1 MQFVR
6 IIGGNTE
13 KTDTMK
19 DKKAYNE
26 AVEGDEN
33 FAAGG
38 AEPAGEGDS
47 CANVADES
55 GAATDNLSAGEAP
68 QEEPADD
75 AQAQAAEWQDKFLR
89 LQAEFDNYRK
99 RTLKEKMELI
109 DSASKDVIKS
119 LLVVLDDFD
128 RAEEAF
134 AKSDNIETLRE
145 GLDLIHTKLV
155 KVLEDK
161 GLSSIEA
168 DGEMFDT
175 DYHEAI
181 TKIPAPSEE
190 LKGKVVDT
198 VEKGYKLKDKVI
210 RYSKVVVGE

>member
-1 MQFVR
+1 MESPEQPCAD
-6 IIGGNTE
+6 
-13 KTDTMK
+13 TDTDNMSEQSDDNEDKVSEMSAQIAEWK
-19 DKKAYNE
+19 DKY
-26 AVEGDEN
+26 
-33 FAAGG
+33 
-38 AEPAGEGDS
+38 
-47 CANVADES
+47 
-55 GAATDNLSAGEAP
+55 
-68 QEEPADD
+68 
-75 AQAQAAEWQDKFLR
+75 LR

-99 RTLKEKMELI
+99 RTLKEKMDLI
-109 DSASKDVIKS
+109 DSAGKDVIKS

-134 AKSDNIETLRE
+134 GKSDNIETLRE
-145 GLDLIHTKLV
+145 GLGLIHTKLV
-155 KVLEDK
+155 KVLEEK
-161 GLSSIEA
+161 GLAPIES
-168 DGEMFDT
+168 DGEAFDT

>member
-1 MQFVR
+1 MCGTLFELIWGRKTVSTMTKAKKDEQKTENQDNITSQEAFAE
-6 IIGGNTE
+6 NTE
-13 KTDTMK
+13 QTCADTDTDNMSETSDDKEDKVSEMSAQIAEWK
-19 DKKAYNE
+19 DKY
-26 AVEGDEN
+26 
-33 FAAGG
+33 
-38 AEPAGEGDS
+38 
-47 CANVADES
+47 
-55 GAATDNLSAGEAP
+55 
-68 QEEPADD
+68 
-75 AQAQAAEWQDKFLR
+75 LR

>member
-1 MQFVR
+1 MTKAKKDEQQ
-6 IIGGNTE
+6 TE
-13 KTDTMK
+13 NQDNITQQESSVESPEQPCADTDTDNMSEQSDDNEDKVSEMSAQIAEWK
-19 DKKAYNE
+19 DKY
-26 AVEGDEN
+26 
-33 FAAGG
+33 
-38 AEPAGEGDS
+38 
-47 CANVADES
+47 
-55 GAATDNLSAGEAP
+55 
-68 QEEPADD
+68 
-75 AQAQAAEWQDKFLR
+75 LR

-99 RTLKEKMELI
+99 RTLKEKMDLI
-109 DSASKDVIKS
+109 DSAGKDVIKS

-134 AKSDNIETLRE
+134 GKSDNIETLRE
-145 GLDLIHTKLV
+145 GLGLIHTKLV
-155 KVLEDK
+155 KVLEEK
-161 GLSSIEA
+161 GLAPIES
-168 DGEMFDT
+168 DGEAFDT

>member
-1 MQFVR
+1 MTKAKKDEQKTENQDNITSQEAFEE
-6 IIGGNTE
+6 NTE
-13 KTDTMK
+13 QTCADTDTDNMSETSDDKEDKVSEMSAQIAEWK
-19 DKKAYNE
+19 DKY
-26 AVEGDEN
+26 
-33 FAAGG
+33 
-38 AEPAGEGDS
+38 
-47 CANVADES
+47 
-55 GAATDNLSAGEAP
+55 
-68 QEEPADD
+68 
-75 AQAQAAEWQDKFLR
+75 LR

-119 LLVVLDDFD
+119 LLVVIDDFD

-175 DYHEAI
+175 DYHEAV

>member
-1 MQFVR
+1 MCGTLFDLLRGRKNVSTMTKAKKEEQQTENQNN
-6 IIGGNTE
+6 ITQQTASADNTE
-13 KTDTMK
+13 QNCT
-19 DKKAYNE
+19 
-26 AVEGDEN
+26 
-33 FAAGG
+33 G
-38 AEPAGEGDS
+38 AD
-47 CANVADES
+47 
-55 GAATDNLSAGEAP
+55 TDNMSES
-68 QEEPADD
+68 ADD
-75 AQAQAAEWQDKFLR
+75 NTDKVSEMSAQIAEWQDKYLR

-134 AKSDNIETLRE
+134 GKSDNIETLRE

-155 KVLEDK
+155 KALEDK
-161 GLSSIEA
+161 GLAAIEA
-168 DGEMFDT
+168 DGEAFDT
-175 DYHEAI
+175 DYHEAV

>member
-1 MQFVR
+1 MTKAKKDEQQ
-6 IIGGNTE
+6 TE
-13 KTDTMK
+13 NQDNITQQEPSVESPEQPCADTDTDNMSEQSDDNEDKVSEMSAQIAEWK
-19 DKKAYNE
+19 DKY
-26 AVEGDEN
+26 
-33 FAAGG
+33 
-38 AEPAGEGDS
+38 
-47 CANVADES
+47 
-55 GAATDNLSAGEAP
+55 
-68 QEEPADD
+68 
-75 AQAQAAEWQDKFLR
+75 LR

-99 RTLKEKMELI
+99 RTLKEKMDLI
-109 DSASKDVIKS
+109 DSAGKDVIKS

-134 AKSDNIETLRE
+134 GKSDNIETLRE
-145 GLDLIHTKLV
+145 GLGLIHTKLV
-155 KVLEDK
+155 KVLEEK
-161 GLSSIEA
+161 GLAPIES
-168 DGEMFDT
+168 DGEAFDT

>member
-1 MQFVR
+1 MTKAKKEEQQTENQDN
-6 IIGGNTE
+6 ITQQTAPADNTGQNR
-13 KTDTMK
+13 T
-19 DKKAYNE
+19 
-26 AVEGDEN
+26 
-33 FAAGG
+33 
-38 AEPAGEGDS
+38 
-47 CANVADES
+47 VAD
-55 GAATDNLSAGEAP
+55 TDNMSES
-68 QEEPADD
+68 ADD
-75 AQAQAAEWQDKFLR
+75 NADKVSEMSAQIAEWQDKYLR

-134 AKSDNIETLRE
+134 CKSDNIETLRE

-161 GLSSIEA
+161 GLAAIEA
-168 DGEMFDT
+168 DGETFDT
-175 DYHEAI
+175 DYHEAV

-198 VEKGYKLKDKVI
+198 VERGYKLKDKVI

>member
-1 MQFVR
+1 
-6 IIGGNTE
+6 
-13 KTDTMK
+13 
-19 DKKAYNE
+19 
-26 AVEGDEN
+26 
-33 FAAGG
+33 
-38 AEPAGEGDS
+38 
-47 CANVADES
+47 
-55 GAATDNLSAGEAP
+55 
-68 QEEPADD
+68 
-75 AQAQAAEWQDKFLR
+75 
-89 LQAEFDNYRK
+89 
-99 RTLKEKMELI
+99 MELI